1 MKKMKKFVVI
11 CGLMVV
17 LAWQSQ
23 NIIVEL
29 MEIVDNYGEKTGACV
44 VEEIDFLNDCWYF
57 VEWLNNPIE

>member
-1 MKKMKKFVVI
+1 MKKMKKLVVI

-17 LAWQSQ
+17 IAWQSQ
-23 NIIVEL
+23 NFIVEL